1 MPFYH
6 EIELAPSRRPR
17 PKLDALLRRYRAEML
32 YAVPDTANG
41 VQPPLCTL
49 SRLDEAVGQRIP
61 TAADTLP
68 ADQVAILQE
77 RGRARDL
84 EITAAQLLTELD
96 T

>member
-1 MPFYH
+1 
-6 EIELAPSRRPR
+6 
-17 PKLDALLRRYRAEML
+17 ML
-32 YAVPDTANG
+32 YAGPDTANG

-49 SRLDEAVGQRIP
+49 SCLDEAVGQRIP

>member
-17 PKLDALLRRYRAEML
+17 PKIDDLLRRYRAEML

-77 RGRARDL
+77 RGRALDL
-84 EITAAQLLTELD
+84 EATVTQLLVELNG
-96 T
+96 